1 MIKNCVAMKPCYG
14 ARARI
19 IFKKF
24 KMAFCFNDLANDL
37 FDSLK

>member
-1 MIKNCVAMKPCYG
+1 MSFINDKK
-14 ARARI
+14 RARI

-24 KMAFCFNDLANDL
+24 KMAFCFNDLANNL